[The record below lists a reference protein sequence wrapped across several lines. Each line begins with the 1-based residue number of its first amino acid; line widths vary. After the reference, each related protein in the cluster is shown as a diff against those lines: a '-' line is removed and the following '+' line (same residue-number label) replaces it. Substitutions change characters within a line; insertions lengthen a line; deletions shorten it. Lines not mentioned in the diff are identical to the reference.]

1 MILVDPADRK
11 SKLLGQNFETR
22 KKLLQGR
29 YTTLTLLAVLT
40 NRNGCFIKSSHV
52 PPSNTRPDI
61 FLCHNLPARHQPFSS
76 LCNPLRPSWPV
87 HSAQRY
93 ILLMHC
99 EHRIIYHITI
109 NILLHYLQGVVGGK
123 VHPSVLY
130 IFLFSLWR
138 GSWAGLTNVL
148 FRCASIS
155 WGVWQNTRLLTW
167 FFLNLP
173 QAQIRLALQWFNF
186 EVFFTYLFVRNIF
199 CTFLF

>member
-22 KKLLQGR
+22 KKLLEGR
-29 YTTLTLLAVLT
+29 YTILTLFAVLT

-109 NILLHYLQGVVGGK
+109 NILLHYLHGVVGGK

-130 IFLFSLWR
+130 IFLFSLW

-167 FFLNLP
+167 FFFKPSPSTNKASASMV
-173 QAQIRLALQWFNF
+173 QFWS
-186 EVFFTYLFVRNIF
+186 FFYLFV
-199 CTFLF
+199 C